1 MARLCATVLFVGL
14 LAAQGADPRP
24 TNAEY
29 KKQKAA
35 DKAKADAKAA
45 DEGKT
50 AAVDKVIAML
60 ETLSAKVQAEGESE
74 AASYNKFSCFC
85 KTTQAEKTDAI
96 QKGKDDKASLTA
108 NINKLS
114 TGRKTDDTSITAIE
128 KTIKDTEDD
137 MAKAVKDNEA
147 DLKVYGAEKEDLSSA
162 ISSIT
167 NALKTLKASKPS
179 LMQLKSASGTVREAM
194 AMADALGLGVD
205 SMTGPTAALLQG
217 DAPEVEMENYK
228 FHAGGVIETLE
239 KLLDTFRG
247 KKTKSDA
254 EEVKRLSEH
263 DMAMQSN
270 TDIVKAKN
278 LELSQ
283 TQKARDDKI
292 AEIASDS
299 QKLSTTSADL
309 LDDQEYL
316 NELYKSC
323 SQKASS
329 WDKRS
334 QVRSDELSALTAATT
349 IIKGAV
355 REKTSSST
363 LRFAQ
368 RGVSVRLAQAVA
380 RDESAMDV
388 LEEAAE
394 EKEAAPSA
402 FLQRRAVSRHS
413 SNDPVDKIAQLLKM
427 TGLKTKSAMLTGLA
441 AEISTGNAKPKGME
455 KIKTLI
461 EELIKR
467 LQAEAAN
474 EATQKGFCDK
484 NRQAAITKQRTTGQ
498 DVDELNSK
506 LAKLEADRSLLT
518 EKLATLKADIK
529 ELNDA
534 KDDADALRKKEKGDN
549 EEAIKEAGEGKK
561 AVESAVAIL
570 EKFYKD
576 AAKKTSEADKADKKI
591 VGDAPDG
598 GFADGEAYKGDQ
610 SAATGVLG
618 MLEVI
623 TSDFD
628 RTIKETTKAETE
640 AVQDHAEFTDQTTTS
655 IKEKETAEKARKK
668 EKSDADASYDSDTE
682 SLKKKTDLLVST
694 IEELLELKKACID
707 TAMSYEERVER
718 REEEIASLRKA
729 LCILSEY
736 ASGSTAENSTC

>member
-29 KKQKAA
+29 KKQQAA

-60 ETLSAKVQAEGESE
+60 EGLSAKVQAEGESE

-85 KTTQAEKTDAI
+85 KTTQADKTDAI

-128 KTIKDTEDD
+128 KTITDTEAD

-162 ISSIT
+162 ISGIT

-179 LMQLKSASGTVREAM
+179 LMQLKSASGTVREAL

-239 KLLDTFRG
+239 KLLDTFRT
-247 KKTKSDA
+247 KKTTSDS

-323 SQKASS
+323 SQKAGS

-334 QVRSDELSALTAATT
+334 QVRSDELSALTAAVT

-413 SNDPVDKIAQLLKM
+413 SSDPVDKIAQLLKM
-427 TGLKTKSAMLTGLA
+427 TGLKTKSALLTGLA
-441 AEISTGNAKPKGME
+441 SEISTGNAKPKGME

-518 EKLATLKADIK
+518 EKLATLKADIQD
-529 ELNDA
+529 LNDA
-534 KDDADALRKKEKGDN
+534 KDDADALRKKDKADN
-549 EEAIKEAGEGKK
+549 EAAIKEAGEGKK

-576 AAKKTSEADKADKKI
+576 AAKKTSEADKADKKV

-598 GFADGEAYKGDQ
+598 GFEDGEAYKGDQ

-640 AVQDHAEFTDQTTTS
+640 GVQDHAEFTDQTTTS
-655 IKEKETAEKARKK
+655 IKEKTKIGQDRQK
-668 EKSDADASYDSDTE
+668 EKSDADAAFDSDTE

-718 REEEIASLRKA
+718 REEEVASLRKA